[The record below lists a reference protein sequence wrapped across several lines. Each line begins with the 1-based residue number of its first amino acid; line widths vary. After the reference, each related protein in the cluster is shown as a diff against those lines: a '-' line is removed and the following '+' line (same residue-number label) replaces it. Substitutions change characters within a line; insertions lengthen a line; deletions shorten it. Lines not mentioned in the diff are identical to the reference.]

1 MLLSSNFF
9 GKRLSFYIFL
19 ESKRNNSRNTIGA
32 QWWGGDTYVLDD
44 FEGPDVGE
52 LCGDELPQRRLLR
65 LQPLAQLAVALHDV
79 RPVVLEAV
87 QRLLH
92 LWILSIIRNTNE
104 TSQRLVSSSNTNAD
118 VDVPH
123 HVLGGVWDAGC
134 GGEVVELGDAEAGV
148 VVQLHHEALHLLVL
162 SREMLHTHYT
172 RAGNEEPQSFYIHG
186 ED

>member
-1 MLLSSNFF
+1 M
-9 GKRLSFYIFL
+9 
-19 ESKRNNSRNTIGA
+19 
-32 QWWGGDTYVLDD
+32 DD

-92 LWILSIIRNTNE
+92 LWILKVIRNTNE
-104 TSQRLVSSSNTNAD
+104 TSQRFVSSSNTNAD

-162 SREMLHTHYT
+162 SREMLHTRYT

>member
-1 MLLSSNFF
+1 M
-9 GKRLSFYIFL
+9 
-19 ESKRNNSRNTIGA
+19 
-32 QWWGGDTYVLDD
+32 DD

-52 LCGDELPQRRLLR
+52 LGGDELPERRLLR
-65 LQPLAQLAVALHDV
+65 LQPLAQLGVALHDV

-92 LWILSIIRNTNE
+92 LWISSNQEYKR
-104 TSQRLVSSSNTNAD
+104 RFVSSSNTNAAMLD
-118 VDVPH
+118 IPH

-162 SREMLHTHYT
+162 GTETLYFTLEMETESHEAFTIMEKT
-172 RAGNEEPQSFYIHG
+172 RALVGAFNMIVKL
-186 ED
+186 